1 MSPPPALSVLTAVR
15 DGLPHLEAAVASI
28 RAQTLEDWEWVIV
41 DDGSRDGTAAR
52 LDDWAR
58 RDPRLRV
65 VHRPPRGL
73 VATLNDGLALCRAPV
88 VARMDA
94 DDVARPERLAAQA
107 SFMAEHP
114 GIAAADT
121 QVALTGGT
129 RNAGMRAYVDWVNAH
144 ATPESIADDLF
155 VESPLVH
162 PAVCFRAEA
171 VRAAGGYRDGDFPE
185 DYDLWLRL
193 HARGHR
199 LGKLPAVLLDWRD
212 GPRRLSRTDPRYRR
226 AAFLRLRQEHLAALE
241 GGALRGAGL
250 ALWGATRLARPW
262 RQWLRALGARPEFV
276 LELDP
281 RRIGRRILGAP
292 VVPVDEAARRDWR
305 YLLVTVSGIAARAT
319 IRAQLAAWGLGGAT
333 GRRVRCV

>member
-1 MSPPPALSVLTAVR
+1 MR

-28 RAQTLEDWEWVIV
+28 CAQTLADWEWVIV
-41 DDGSRDGTAAR
+41 DDGSRDGTGAL
-52 LDDWAR
+52 LDALAR

-65 VHRPPRGL
+65 VHRPARGL
-73 VATLNDGLALCRAPV
+73 VASLNDGLALCRSDL

-107 SFMAEHP
+107 AFMAAHP
-114 GIAAADT
+114 EAGASDV
-121 QVALTGGT
+121 QVELVGGA

-144 ATPESIADDLF
+144 TTPESIADDLF

-162 PAVCFRAEA
+162 PAVCFRADA

-199 LGKLPAVLLDWRD
+199 FGKLARVLLEWRD
-212 GPRRLSRTDPRYRR
+212 GPRRLSRTDRRYRR

-241 GGALRGAGL
+241 GDALRGAGL

-262 RQWLRALGARPEFV
+262 RQWLRALGGRPEFV
-276 LELDP
+276 LELHP
-281 RRIGRRILGAP
+281 RRIGQRILGAP
-292 VVPVDEAARRDWR
+292 VVPIDEAARRPWR
-305 YLLVTVSGIAARAT
+305 YLLVTVSGIEARAT
-319 IRAQLAAWGLGGAT
+319 IRAQLAAWGLGDTT